1 MYITV
6 PVRTMRLSLLLL
18 LLSSLLQG
26 CISASNPYTPAF
38 LIVPRGGGSN
48 DSDGNGNPPAQQPTF
63 PQQLQHYETS
73 MTAFLNHY
81 QTATEHMLAVL
92 TRTMELDQ
100 KTDKALKDLQFGLF
114 RVQLQLSML
123 PPELC
128 GNFQTLHAEMLAL
141 QAAANTM
148 LTQLGIYTEVVTK
161 CLEMVQGLLQKVQ
174 EKANELPQLEKEERK
189 LRSSMR
195 GNKKKK
201 KQYGKLQFKVQ
212 ADVANLQQTTMGI
225 NNDII
230 AMDKHAREDIWPIF
244 MDSIQK
250 VQEAAKNVDRI
261 FKSVIN
267 VRNGNGNSGSS
278 TVPFVTPDA
287 SSSSSY
293 NYGLEADVQ
302 EVEVEMTT
310 YQFNM
315 Y

>member
-1 MYITV
+1 MKL
-6 PVRTMRLSLLLL
+6 PLLLL
-18 LLSSLLQG
+18 LLSSLLQR
-26 CISASNPYTPAF
+26 CISASQPRAPPF

-48 DSDGNGNPPAQQPTF
+48 DGNPSSAQQPSF
-63 PQQLQHYETS
+63 PKQLQHYEKS
-73 MTAFLNHY
+73 MAAFLNHY
-81 QTATEHMLAVL
+81 QTATEHMLTVL

-100 KTDKALKDLQFGLF
+100 KTDKALKDLKFGLL

-128 GNFQTLHAEMLAL
+128 GNFKTLHAEMLAL
-141 QAAANTM
+141 QVAAGTM

-161 CLEMVQGLLQKVQ
+161 CLEMVQGLIQHVQ
-174 EKANELPQLEKEERK
+174 EKANELPQLQKEERK

-195 GNKKKK
+195 SNNKKKK
-201 KQYGKLQFKVQ
+201 KYVKLQMKLQ

-230 AMDKHAREDIWPIF
+230 AIDKHAREDVWPIF
-244 MDSIQK
+244 MESIQQ

-261 FKSVIN
+261 FKAVIN
-267 VRNGNGNSGSS
+267 VRNGQGNSGS
-278 TVPFVTPDA
+278 VPFVAPDT
-287 SSSSSY
+287 SSSSAPLANY
-293 NYGLEADVQ
+293 NYGREADVQ

>member
-1 MYITV
+1 
-6 PVRTMRLSLLLL
+6 
-18 LLSSLLQG
+18 
-26 CISASNPYTPAF
+26 

-161 CLEMVQGLLQKVQ
+161 CLEMVQGLIQKVQ

-201 KQYGKLQFKVQ
+201 KQYDKLQFKVQ
-212 ADVANLQQTTMGI
+212 ADV
-225 NNDII
+225 